1 MGEVLA
7 QIAAIKTQ
15 MDVGQTRVTA
25 LIEAVQA
32 EGREQAK
39 SKAQSQ
45 VKVGSDVG
53 AQIEAIQTKM
63 DVGQARV
70 IALIEAVQA
79 EGHQK
84 AESKA
89 KLQVK
94 VGTDV

>member
-45 VKVGSDVG
+45 VEVGAEVK
-53 AQIEAIQTKM
+53 AQIEAVQTKM
-63 DVGQARV
+63 DAGQARV
-70 IALIEAVQA
+70 TALIEAVQT
-79 EGHQK
+79 EGREQ

-89 KLQVK
+89 QSQVK
-94 VGTDV
+94 A

>member
-1 MGEVLA
+1 
-7 QIAAIKTQ
+7 
-15 MDVGQTRVTA
+15 MDAGQARVTD

-32 EGREQAK
+32 EGYQKAE